1 MVFENKMMSD
11 YINISN
17 ALTLFRILI
26 SPYIAFLM
34 INNRYKEAV
43 MWAFIGGMSDM
54 LDGAIARKLN
64 QTSDFGTAFDPI
76 ADKIFAFVLFMTCVY
91 LNWIPI
97 WFFFLTIA
105 REILIIG
112 GLLFLTHKIGHID
125 LKPLLSSKI
134 NTGLQFLLIGGLV
147 LRNIFPIHPLCQIL
161 LVATTI
167 TTIYSGFEYLYTG
180 FLLLK
185 NGKV

>member
-1 MVFENKMMSD
+1 MISD
-11 YINISN
+11 HINISN

-26 SPYIAFLM
+26 CPYISFLM

-54 LDGAIARKLN
+54 LDGAVARKLG
-64 QTSDFGTAFDPI
+64 QTTAFGAAFDPI
-76 ADKIFAFVLFMTCVY
+76 ADKIFALVLFLTCVY
-91 LNWIPI
+91 LNLVPT

-105 REILIIG
+105 REIIIIG
-112 GLLFLTHKIGHID
+112 GVLFITYKVGHID

-134 NTGLQFLLIGGLV
+134 NTAFQFLLVGGVILRHILPIG
-147 LRNIFPIHPLCQIL
+147 PLCQIL
-161 LVATTI
+161 LLATTI
-167 TTIYSGFEYLYTG
+167 TTLYSGFEYIYTG
-180 FLLLK
+180 FILLK

>member
-1 MVFENKMMSD
+1 MISD
-11 YINISN
+11 HINISN

-26 SPYIAFLM
+26 CPYISFLM

-43 MWAFIGGMSDM
+43 MWAFIGGISDM
-54 LDGAIARKLN
+54 LDGAVARKLG
-64 QTSDFGTAFDPI
+64 QATAFGAVFDPF
-76 ADKIFAFVLFMTCVY
+76 ADKVFALILFLTCIY
-91 LNWIPI
+91 LNLLPT

-105 REILIIG
+105 REIIIIG
-112 GLLFLTHKIGHID
+112 GVLFITHKIGYID

-134 NTGLQFLLIGGLV
+134 NTLFQFLLVGGV
-147 LRNIFPIHPLCQIL
+147 ILRHIFPIGPLCQIL

-167 TTIYSGFEYLYTG
+167 TTLYSGLEYIYTG
-180 FLLLK
+180 FLILK